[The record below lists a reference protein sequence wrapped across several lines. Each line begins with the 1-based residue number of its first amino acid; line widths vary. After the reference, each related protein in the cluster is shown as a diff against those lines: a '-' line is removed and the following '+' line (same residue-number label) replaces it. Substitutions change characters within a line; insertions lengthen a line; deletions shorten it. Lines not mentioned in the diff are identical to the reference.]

1 MRVLSIS
8 TLFPNPA
15 RPSFGIFVGSQMRAV
30 AQRGDVDLVMISPLG
45 MPPWPLTLR
54 EPYASLRA
62 IAECSDVAGLPAQ
75 YPRFTTIPLVGGDSN
90 PGRIVRATRSLV
102 RKLHEQAPFDLVD
115 ASFFFPDG
123 PAAAAIARDLGLPL
137 VIKARGSD
145 IHHWGARPQAL
156 RQMLAASDRASALLA
171 VSEALKQDMAALGMP
186 AARIAVHYT
195 GVDHQRFRPVDRD
208 AARRIIAG
216 ERSLAIPPG
225 GPLLVSTGALLD
237 RKGQQFAI
245 EALTD
250 LADAQLAL
258 AGTGEDEANLRRQ
271 AAGLK
276 LSDRV
281 HFLGSVGHDLLP
293 MLLSAA
299 DAMVLPSVNEGL
311 ANAWVEA
318 LACGTPVVIPDVGGA
333 REVVKDASAGRIA
346 GRNAR
351 DIAAAVRDLLASPP
365 DQAAVAANASGFSW
379 ETNAAQ
385 IVELWRSAC
394 GS

>member
-1 MRVLSIS
+1 M
-8 TLFPNPA
+8 
-15 RPSFGIFVGSQMRAV
+15 
-30 AQRGDVDLVMISPLG
+30 
-45 MPPWPLTLR
+45 
-54 EPYASLRA
+54 
-62 IAECSDVAGLPAQ
+62 
-75 YPRFTTIPLVGGDSN
+75 
-90 PGRIVRATRSLV
+90 
-102 RKLHEQAPFDLVD
+102 
-115 ASFFFPDG
+115 
-123 PAAAAIARDLGLPL
+123 
-137 VIKARGSD
+137 
-145 IHHWGARPQAL
+145 
-156 RQMLAASDRASALLA
+156 
-171 VSEALKQDMAALGMP
+171 
-186 AARIAVHYT
+186 
-195 GVDHQRFRPVDRD
+195 
-208 AARRIIAG
+208 
-216 ERSLAIPPG
+216 
-225 GPLLVSTGALLD
+225 LVSTGALLD